1 MLKIDRRLL
10 MHFDWS
16 LFALTML
23 IPLCGLIVLFSAGYD
38 PEGFVTVFGIFTVQF
53 SSAACLKQTIYLI
66 FGLGAMVVGMSIPTH
81 VLHRYAF
88 VVYAIALLLLV
99 AVDLFGVVV
108 NGSRRWLNLGGFN
121 LQPAE
126 FMKLGLIVTMARVLS
141 KAPPKD
147 GQAYRLLE
155 LILPMVCILVPM
167 ALIMDQPDLGTALSL
182 GAVGFSQIVF
192 VGVRPKLILSLALTV
207 VVLAYPAWHMLHDY
221 QQRRI
226 LVLLD
231 PEADPQGSGYHITQ
245 SKIAV
250 GSGELFGKGYLQGTQ
265 TQLEFLPEHTTD
277 FVFSVLAE
285 EWGFV
290 GSVLLI
296 VLFFGL
302 ISFMLRVAHRSR
314 DLFACLLALGIT
326 AQCFFHVV
334 INIGMVIGLMP
345 VVGIP
350 LPLFSYGG
358 SSMLSLMF
366 GIGIVQGV
374 SMRRMLFRPGV

>member
-10 MHFDWS
+10 SHFDVA
-16 LFALTML
+16 LFALTL
-23 IPLCGLIVLFSAGYD
+23 FIPLCGIIVLYSAGYD
-38 PEGFVTVFGIFTVQF
+38 DESSVDLFGLMQVEFG
-53 SSAACLKQTIYLI
+53 SAACLKQAVYFVLGLI
-66 FGLGAMVVGMSIPTH
+66 VMAIGMSIPTH

-88 VVYAIALLLLV
+88 ALYGIGLLLLV
-99 AVDLFGVVV
+99 AVSSFGVVV
-108 NGSRRWLNLGGFN
+108 NGSRRWLDLGGFN

-126 FMKLGLIVTMARVLS
+126 FMKLGLLLTVARVLAKS
-141 KAPPKD
+141 PPKD
-147 GQAYRLLE
+147 GDLYSFKNLLIPLAY
-155 LILPMVCILVPM
+155 IAIPMG
-167 ALIMDQPDLGTALSL
+167 LIMKQPDLGTALSL
-182 GAVGFSQIVF
+182 GIVGVGQILF
-192 VGVRPKLILSLALTV
+192 VGVRPKTLITTILLVAV
-207 VVLAYPAWHMLHDY
+207 CAYPAWHMLHDY
-221 QQRRI
+221 QQRRV

-250 GSGELFGKGYLQGTQ
+250 GSGEFLGKGYRQGTQ

-290 GSVLLI
+290 GCVLMLS
-296 VLFFGL
+296 LFYGL
-302 ISFMLRVAHRSR
+302 ISVMLRIAQRSR
-314 DLFACLLALGIT
+314 DLFACLVTIGVTI
-326 AQCFFHVV
+326 QFFAHVF

-350 LPLFSYGG
+350 LPLVSYGG

-366 GIGIVQGV
+366 GLGIVQGV
-374 SMRRMLFRPGV
+374 SMRRMMFRPK